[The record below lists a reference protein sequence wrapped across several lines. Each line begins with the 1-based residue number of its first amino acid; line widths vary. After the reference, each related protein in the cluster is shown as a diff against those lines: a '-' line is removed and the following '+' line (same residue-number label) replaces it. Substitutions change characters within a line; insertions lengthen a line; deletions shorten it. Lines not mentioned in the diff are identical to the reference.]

1 MKIGVCLK
9 QVPATD
15 SPIKVKDAAS
25 GVDLAAVKMVIN
37 PYDEFALEE
46 ALKLKDAGVATQVIV
61 YTVGPADADAR
72 LKDAVAR
79 GADTLVRI
87 EDASL
92 AGADS
97 LGLARALAAAAK
109 ADGCGLVLCGKQAVD
124 SDNAQVPAMIAELLG
139 WAQATECDKLEV
151 SAGGFKAWVAA
162 GGGARD
168 VLQGSLPAVI
178 STDKGINSPR
188 SPNIKGVMASKKAP
202 VAVKD
207 LAALGLS
214 AGDVAAKVAL
224 KGWGAPPPRPAGR
237 MLQGSAAQ
245 VAKELVTLL
254 RTEAKV
260 I

>member
-15 SPIKVKDAAS
+15 SPLKVKDAVT
-25 GVDLAAVKMVIN
+25 GVDLAGVKMQIN

-46 ALKLKDAGVATQVIV
+46 ALKLKDAKVATSVTV
-61 YTVGPADADAR
+61 YTVGGADADAR

-79 GADTLVRI
+79 GADTVVRI
-87 EDASL
+87 DGL
-92 AGADS
+92 ADADS

-109 ADGCGLVLCGKQAVD
+109 ADGVGLLLCGKQAID

-139 WAQATECDKLEV
+139 WAQATECDKLEL
-151 SAGGFKAWVAA
+151 SGGAFKAWVAA

-168 VLQGSLPAVI
+168 VLAGSLPAVV

-188 SPNIKGVMASKKAP
+188 SPSIRGVMASKKAKID
-202 VAVKD
+202 VRD
-207 LAALGLS
+207 LGALGLS
-214 AGDVAAKVAL
+214 AGDVAAKVSLSA
-224 KGWGAPPPRPAGR
+224 WGAPAPRPAGR
-237 MLQGSAAQ
+237 ILQGSAAA
-245 VAKELVTLL
+245 VAKELVGLL
-254 RTEAKV
+254 RSEAKV

>member
-15 SPIKVKDAAS
+15 SPLKVKDAVT
-25 GVDLAAVKMVIN
+25 GVDLAGVKMQIN

-46 ALKLKDAGVATQVIV
+46 ALKLKDAKVATTVIV
-61 YTVGPADADAR
+61 YTVGSADADAR

-79 GADTLVRI
+79 GADELVRI
-87 EDASL
+87 EDAGL
-92 AGADS
+92 ADADS

-109 ADGCGLVLCGKQAVD
+109 ADGVGLLLCGKQAID

-139 WAQATECDKLEV
+139 WAQATECDKLEL
-151 SAGGFKAWVAA
+151 SGSSFKAWVAA

-168 VLQGSLPAVI
+168 VLSGALPAVV

-188 SPNIKGVMASKKAP
+188 SPSIKGVMASKKAK
-202 VAVKD
+202 VDVRD

-214 AGDVAAKVAL
+214 AAAVAPKVQLSA
-224 KGWGAPPPRPAGR
+224 WGAPAPRPQGR
-237 MLQGSAAQ
+237 ILQGSAAQ
-245 VAKELVTLL
+245 VAKELVGLL
-254 RTEAKV
+254 RSEAKV